1 MPVVTETEIPG
12 YVSCRDPL
20 CQGFKQRKTTVTRRA
35 QEFRYIEDLKGD
47 IPGVERTAVDIVHR
61 DDPCPVCDGPQ
72 VFSDQER
79 PEYAPI
85 SGQDPLAL
93 VTHLTQTGMV
103 KDQQIATAQQAAQLA
118 EMKAAMLEMQQ
129 ELQRR
134 RGGRPPKT
142 EDTSE

>member
-1 MPVVTETEIPG
+1 MPLVTEQTVPG
-12 YVSCRDPL
+12 YVSCRNPL
-20 CQGFKQRKTTVTRRA
+20 CAGAKEREMPVVRRK

-47 IPGVERTAVDIVHR
+47 IPGVEREAIDVVQTDE
-61 DDPCPVCDGPQ
+61 PCPVCDGPQ
-72 VFSDQER
+72 VFSDQPR

-93 VTHLTQTGMV
+93 VKHLTQTGEI
-103 KDQQIATAQQAAQLA
+103 KDTQLAQAQQAATLA
-118 EMKAAMLEMQQ
+118 ELRAELAEIKAEQ
-129 ELQRR
+129 QRR

>member
-103 KDQQIATAQQAAQLA
+103 KDAQLATAQQGQMIAELRAELA
-118 EMKAAMLEMQQ
+118 EVRA
-129 ELQRR
+129 ELAELRTR
-134 RGGRPPKT
+134 TPYP
-142 EDTSE
+142 